1 MQKTPLLPPFGIIF
15 VTSLVMLLIGGGGV
29 AFLIIFTLPTL
40 LPRWLLYFFI
50 TCAGAGAA
58 LPFVYIFQKR
68 FTRQPVPG
76 NVLVRQA
83 LWFGIL
89 LDAALWLQLGRVLT
103 NTLLIV
109 MVGGILV
116 IESLLRLVERSTFKP
131 DETL

>member
-1 MQKTPLLPPFGIIF
+1 MKKSPLLPAFHSIAF
-15 VTSLVMLLIGGGGV
+15 TSLSMLLLGGGGT
-29 AFLIIFTLPTL
+29 AFLVFFTLPTL

-58 LPFVYIFQKR
+58 LPFVYAFQKR

-76 NVLVRQA
+76 SVLIRQA

-89 LDAALWLQLGRVLT
+89 LDSALWLQLGRVLT
-103 NTLLIV
+103 NTLIIV
-109 MVGGILV
+109 LAGGILA

-131 DETL
+131 DENL